1 MESYPQDL
9 LVGVFPLVFAVNA
22 ILTTE
27 QDSLQVE
34 GSTSPRRTVFD
45 HFLDAVVAS
54 LVEEG
59 EPDQQGSFHTHPL
72 VDKKRHV
79 SLFRPDEDD
88 ESSDDDD
95 FEETGKR
102 KPGTFSPSLY
112 AGFGRKNLAKN
123 AVAASATHAEG
134 NRTSYAKALTL
145 GQGFF
150 QRARIES
157 VGPRHGFP
165 PSKDPDGAN
174 NVAHA
179 FPRALKS
186 PNSQDDLASLFREH
200 PLDGILPAEWL
211 EKHVHALPS
220 VILVVCTV
228 CASQKEQDAQDKHL
242 YDTIEHLQETLVPK
256 RQCKIYVVGL
266 MKDGVT
272 MIQADEW
279 SSAMSNNAMPDDG
292 NPPPVEPPF
301 FVSLLRAATD
311 LECKDTGMPASHAL
325 KQLHQSV
332 RDASLRYYLGQA
344 RRTKQKLALLTGD
357 KRRRGQELPPLPL
370 MPLVIRY
377 CFKIAMFY
385 EFQWKHEKSLKFM
398 SEAYRHILR
407 YYQYLLSRQGKE
419 ADAKEEKS
427 PSNAPLQRT
436 HSVADAEGGVE
447 VALNDMNSP
456 DDDGVW
462 SSILPPAPDDM
473 IQQCRAIAEWLN
485 LKLLLAGFGSHTEG
499 GVLAAADQWRQH
511 SRVFCSRHFPS
522 TTAFAGEEW
531 FDWAYI
537 ARQRLVMS
545 QIVERHPPKALGN
558 LGNEYDEILLRCSP
572 WRTCQA
578 AAEGMLRLALE
589 MDKAKAKSIDH
600 SERSE
605 PMRVRYIGSLDSEE
619 LSQCLQEESRVAHRG
634 KCVMC
639 KGPDRFRC
647 VSNILTPRVLSVY
660 RKIT

>member
-1 MESYPQDL
+1 MDSYPQDL

-22 ILTTE
+22 ILSTD
-27 QDSLQVE
+27 QDIPQVE
-34 GSTSPRRTVFD
+34 GSSSPRRTLFD
-45 HFLDAVVAS
+45 HFLDAVAAS

-59 EPDQQGSFHTHPL
+59 EPDQGSSPV

-88 ESSDDDD
+88 DSSDDDD
-95 FEETGKR
+95 VEEFGKR
-102 KPGTFSPSLY
+102 RPGTLSSGLY

-123 AVAASATHAEG
+123 AVAASASHAET
-134 NRTSYAKALTL
+134 NKTSYAKALTL

-157 VGPRHGFP
+157 VSPRHGFP

-179 FPRALKS
+179 FPRALKT
-186 PNSQDDLASLFREH
+186 NSQDDLASIFREH
-200 PLDGILPAEWL
+200 PLDGILPAGWL

-228 CASQKEQDAQDKHL
+228 CSSQKEQDEQDKHL
-242 YDTIEHLQETLVPK
+242 YDTIDHLQESLVPK

-272 MIQADEW
+272 MIQADGW
-279 SSAMSNNAMPDDG
+279 SRAMANNAIPDDG
-292 NPPPVEPPF
+292 NPPPTEPPF
-301 FVSLLRAATD
+301 FVTLLRAASD
-311 LECKDTGMPASHAL
+311 LECNDTGMPASHAL

-344 RRTKQKLALLTGD
+344 RRTKQKLSLLTED
-357 KRRRGQELPPLPL
+357 KQRRGQESPPLPL

-398 SEAYRHILR
+398 GEAYRHVLR
-407 YYQYLLSRQGKE
+407 YYQYLLSRQGRE
-419 ADAKEEKS
+419 ADGKEGQS

-436 HSVADAEGGVE
+436 HSVADSEGSVE

-456 DDDGVW
+456 DDDDSMW
-462 SSILPPAPDDM
+462 SRIIPPPPDDM

-485 LKLLLAGFGSHTEG
+485 LKLLLAGTRR
-499 GVLAAADQWRQH
+499 GVCWRRETSGASTLASFVLGAIIRQ
-511 SRVFCSRHFPS
+511 
-522 TTAFAGEEW
+522 
-531 FDWAYI
+531 
-537 ARQRLVMS
+537 QRS
-545 QIVERHPPKALGN
+545 Q
-558 LGNEYDEILLRCSP
+558 
-572 WRTCQA
+572 
-578 AAEGMLRLALE
+578 
-589 MDKAKAKSIDH
+589 AKSGLTGRISH
-600 SERSE
+600 AS
-605 PMRVRYIGSLDSEE
+605 DS
-619 LSQCLQEESRVAHRG
+619 S
-634 KCVMC
+634 
-639 KGPDRFRC
+639 
-647 VSNILTPRVLSVY
+647 
-660 RKIT
+660 